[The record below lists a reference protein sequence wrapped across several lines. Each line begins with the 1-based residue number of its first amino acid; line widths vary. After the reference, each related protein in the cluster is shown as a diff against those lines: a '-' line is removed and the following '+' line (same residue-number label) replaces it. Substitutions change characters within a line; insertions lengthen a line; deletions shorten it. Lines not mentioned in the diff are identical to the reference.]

1 MTGDFSRDTSRN
13 ARLERY
19 TRVLL
24 QQGRP
29 LLDADFNEQSA
40 IHHDLLTTFITDCV
54 GRAWRP
60 EKGTGGFVVSAIAN
74 KANDFAIT
82 KGRFYIDGML
92 CDTPRDRSYLD
103 QPFFDEPPPLKAGR
117 WLVYLECWQRHVCA
131 VQHPGLREIALGGP
145 DTATRAQAV
154 WQVLATTAELIK
166 RESAG
171 LKDAVEGRQRVVDR
185 TEAESLKKL
194 HDVTLPAAMEALVV
208 ELAKAAPDDEQLQ
221 TLSLAWFDAMAA
233 LPPRLRAMAARDV
246 ADNDACSIS
255 PDASYR
261 GRENQLYRVE
271 IHKGG
276 TLADQPTFKWSREN
290 GSVLFAISEGG
301 VVVTESESGKFVTL
315 TVRLQTLGHDR
326 RTGLCVGDWV
336 ELSADT
342 FEQRG
347 LAPPLGQ
354 VKRLDRAKRSVVV
367 EAAVD
372 AGFKPSTYAD
382 CRLLRRWDQVES
394 VGASGTVALKESVD
408 EKEWI
413 TLERGVQV
421 QFQPG
426 GVYRTGDHWLI
437 AARVA
442 SQDVLWPVDEKKKP
456 NFTAPDGVARHRVAI
471 GHFG

>member
-1 MTGDFSRDTSRN
+1 MTGDFSRDTSRT

-40 IHHDLLTTFITDCV
+40 IHHDLLATFITDFV

-60 EKGTGGFVVSAIAN
+60 EKGTGGFALNAIAN
-74 KANDFAIT
+74 TTNNFAIT
-82 KGRFYIDGML
+82 KGRFYVDGML
-92 CDTPRDRSYLD
+92 CDNPRDRSYLD
-103 QPFFDEPPPLKAGR
+103 QPFLGDPDPLKAGR
-117 WLVYLECWQRHVCA
+117 YLVYLECWERHVSA
-131 VQHPGLREIALGGP
+131 VQHPGLREKALGGP

-154 WQVLATTAELIK
+154 WQVRATNAEQIK
-166 RESAG
+166 SESGG
-171 LKDAVEGRQRVVDR
+171 LKDAVVGRHKVVDAA
-185 TEAESLKKL
+185 EAASLKEI
-194 HDVTLPAAMEALVV
+194 HQVILPKAMEALLV

-221 TLSLAWFDAMAA
+221 ELSLAWFDAMAA
-233 LPPRLRAMAARDV
+233 LPPRLRAMATRDV

-290 GSVLFAISEGG
+290 GSVLFAIPNGG
-301 VVVTESESGKFVTL
+301 VGVTEAESGKSVTL
-315 TVRLQTLGHDR
+315 TVRLQTLGNDR

-336 ELSADT
+336 ELTGDA

-354 VKRLDRAKRSVVV
+354 VKGFDRAKRSVVI
-367 EAAVD
+367 EAAID
-372 AGFKPSTYAD
+372 GGFKPGLYAG
-382 CRLLRRWDQVES
+382 CRLLRRWDQVED
-394 VGASGTVALKESVD
+394 VDASGTVALKESVG
-408 EKEWI
+408 EKGWI

-426 GVYRTGDHWLI
+426 GFYRTGDHWLI

-442 SQDVLWPVDEKKKP
+442 SQDVLWPVDENENP
-456 NFTAPDGVARHRVAI
+456 IFMAPDGVLRHRVAI